1 MSLEEG
7 ALGPTNSDIRW
18 DYESGAAL
26 SESGDADEPLIRG
39 SDNGDAMRLSLWAR
53 FRKHAWIVP
62 VIYTHL
68 WAAAVISLVAPF
80 FPPLADSR
88 GIPAWKY
95 GFFFSTMKLVMLPGA
110 VIAEKLISGV
120 SARAG
125 YLGGQATT
133 ALFSVIC
140 GFLYWIK
147 SGNVLLGASLL
158 VAAFGGCCNTVYSVC
173 LYTLLTSRFKDD
185 GGMLIGLMECLWGAG
200 TLMGSSIGGSL
211 IDLWAFPLPFFVIGG
226 VLLLSLPFM
235 ALINPRSSKHERPTN
250 DIVPQLQCVEKKY
263 WHLIFDLI
271 FIVNLV
277 TVTISWAM
285 TSFNEPTLEP
295 FLRQF
300 NMSSTQ
306 VGTVFTV
313 QFVGYS
319 IGALL
324 GGLFAKFKMEPFL
337 NFFGMLL
344 STIGYIIL
352 GPIPIIPILPNVF
365 FVYIS
370 QIFIG
375 VGMAVTYVS
384 PYMHALRHT
393 VENAGYPDSE
403 KTHGV
408 VTSATYQFM
417 VFGAVITSPLAGFV
431 TQKLGFPF
439 SSMIFA
445 GVLAFWTI
453 VTGAVWL
460 YLDYSPFG
468 KKQPPECQKPSS
480 THEDDKVQTEPHS
493 S

>member
-7 ALGPTNSDIRW
+7 VLAGSTNSDLRW

-39 SDNGDAMRLSLWAR
+39 SDNGNAMRLSLWAR
-53 FRKHAWIVP
+53 IRKHAWIVP

-95 GFFFSTMKLVMLPGA
+95 GFFFSTMKLMMLPGA
-110 VIAEKLISGV
+110 ISGV

-147 SGNVLLGASLL
+147 SGNVLLAASLFM
-158 VAAFGGCCNTVYSVC
+158 AAFGGCCNTVYSVC
-173 LYTLLTSRFKDD
+173 LYTLLTSRFQDD

-200 TLMGSSIGGSL
+200 TLMGSAIGGSL
-211 IDLWAFPLPFFVIGG
+211 IDFWAFPLPFFVMGG

-235 ALINPRSSKHERPTN
+235 ALINPRSSKHERPKN
-250 DIVPQLQCVEKKY
+250 DSVPQEQCVEK
-263 WHLIFDLI
+263 
-271 FIVNLV
+271 N
-277 TVTISWAM
+277 
-285 TSFNEPTLEP
+285 FNEPTLEP

-300 NMSSTQ
+300 KMSSTE

-337 NFFGMLL
+337 NFFGMLV

-417 VFGAVITSPLAGFV
+417 VFGAVVTSPLAGFV

-445 GVLAFWTI
+445 GVLGLWTI
-453 VTGAVWL
+453 VTGVVWL
-460 YLDYSPFG
+460 HLDCSLFG
-468 KKQPPECQKPSS
+468 KKRPPECQKPSA
-480 THEDDKVQTEPHS
+480 TDGENKVPTEPHS

>member
-1 MSLEEG
+1 MSVEQG
-7 ALGPTNSDIRW
+7 VRGGSINSDLRW
-18 DYESGAAL
+18 DY
-26 SESGDADEPLIRG
+26 ESGDADEPLIRG
-39 SDNGDAMRLSLWAR
+39 SESGDAMRLSPWAHI
-53 FRKHAWIVP
+53 RKHAWIVP

-95 GFFFSTMKLVMLPGA
+95 GFFFSTMKLMMLPGA

-125 YLGGQATT
+125 YLGGQVAT
-133 ALFSVIC
+133 ALFSVTC

-147 SGNVLLGASLL
+147 SGNILLGTSLL
-158 VAAFGGCCNTVYSVC
+158 MAAFGGCCNTVYSVC

-185 GGMLIGLMECLWGAG
+185 GGMLI
-200 TLMGSSIGGSL
+200 
-211 IDLWAFPLPFFVIGG
+211 LWAFPLPFFVIGG

-235 ALINPRSSKHERPTN
+235 ALINPRSSKHECPTN
-250 DIVPQLQCVEKKY
+250 DIVPQQECVEKKY
-263 WHLIFDLI
+263 WTLIYDLI
-271 FIVNLV
+271 FIVNLG

-352 GPIPIIPILPNVF
+352 GPIPIIPILPYSSASAWQSHTSAPTCMLSDTLYHRDGCCVVAPRLLTLRQEATTGVSKAFYDRRGGQCAGRTLLFVTLQKSASDIHAWSTNSSVRV
-365 FVYIS
+365 VYIRKTGPMERHEWF
-370 QIFIG
+370 QET
-375 VGMAVTYVS
+375 ATTLCVTCAEGNANKRQL
-384 PYMHALRHT
+384 YMHMFH
-393 VENAGYPDSE
+393 
-403 KTHGV
+403 
-408 VTSATYQFM
+408 
-417 VFGAVITSPLAGFV
+417 
-431 TQKLGFPF
+431 
-439 SSMIFA
+439 
-445 GVLAFWTI
+445 VLAI
-453 VTGAVWL
+453 
-460 YLDYSPFG
+460 
-468 KKQPPECQKPSS
+468 E
-480 THEDDKVQTEPHS
+480 
-493 S
+493 